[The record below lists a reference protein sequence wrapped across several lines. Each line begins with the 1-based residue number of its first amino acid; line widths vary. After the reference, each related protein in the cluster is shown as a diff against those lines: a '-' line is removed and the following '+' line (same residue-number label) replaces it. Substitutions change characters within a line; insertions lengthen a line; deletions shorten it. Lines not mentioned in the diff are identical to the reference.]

1 MNRFLNSFVRFW
13 DAPVLAFDHSIGHSF
28 GCANPVDPTA
38 GLHLGVP
45 KNASPDAENAPSSH
59 RIELRAAAFSETGN
73 YRQINEDRCFAN
85 DAKKVLLIVDGMG
98 GHRGGADA
106 SRIIV
111 ETIPQVLDGALQ
123 TESSQGLDET
133 GIRETVAEAIHVARE
148 EIVRF
153 ASTRPGFESM
163 GATLVL
169 AIAVDDKMYV
179 ASVGDCR
186 AYCLR
191 SGKLSQLTRDQ
202 TFVQQ
207 MVQSGQLSADE
218 AKAHPWRHVVL
229 NAVGVRSLEEPIEI
243 SATPLA
249 AGDRL
254 LLATDGLTD
263 VLDHE
268 TLREALSQQA
278 EPQAIAEE
286 LVRRALENDS
296 KDNVSCIVAD
306 CAAEK

>member
-1 MNRFLNSFVRFW
+1 MNRFLDSFARLW
-13 DAPVLAFDHSIGHSF
+13 DTPIVAFDDASGRPSGSF
-28 GCANPVDPTA
+28 GGASSKNPSPRAA
-38 GLHLGVP
+38 GLATRRLG
-45 KNASPDAENAPSSH
+45 
-59 RIELRAAAFSETGN
+59 LRAGVCSVTGN
-73 YRQINEDRCFAN
+73 YRQINEDRCFAD
-85 DAKKVLLIVDGMG
+85 DAKNLLLIVDGMG

-111 ETIPQVLDGALQ
+111 ETIPHVL
-123 TESSQGLDET
+123 ESSSIDQLGPDA
-133 GIRETVAEAIHVARE
+133 IREFATEAIHASRD

-169 AIAVDDKMYV
+169 AVGIDDQLYV

-186 AYCLR
+186 AYRLR
-191 SGKLSQLTRDQ
+191 GNELTRLTRDQ

-207 MVQSGQLSADE
+207 MVQSGQLSLDE

-229 NAVGVRSLEEPIEI
+229 NAVGVRALEGPIEVTAV
-243 SATPLA
+243 SLVE
-249 AGDRL
+249 GDRL

-263 VLDHE
+263 VLDDE
-268 TLREALSQQA
+268 SLRQLLSQKA

-286 LVRRALENDS
+286 LVQRALKSDS

-306 CAAEK
+306 CSAR